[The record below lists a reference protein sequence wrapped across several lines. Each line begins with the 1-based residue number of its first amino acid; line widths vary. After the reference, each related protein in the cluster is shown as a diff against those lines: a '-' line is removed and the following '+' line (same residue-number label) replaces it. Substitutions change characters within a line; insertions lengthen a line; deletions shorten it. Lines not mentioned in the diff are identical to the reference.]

1 MFRFYLVSALL
12 AFGAFDLAQYKGWS
26 VMASEA
32 QEFQKRRV
40 DEQSSSWGRGSA
52 GGGGSS
58 STSGGSSGHK

>member
-1 MFRFYLVSALL
+1 MFRFYLASALL
-12 AFGAFDLAQYKGWS
+12 AFGMYGLAQYKGWS

-32 QEFQKRRV
+32 QEFQKRRAQ
-40 DEQSSSWGRGSA
+40 EQSSSWGRGSS